1 VQETGIVY
9 GFYQQTPSTPL
20 QPILGYKVALI
31 HVYFKK
37 KKRGVVFHAP
47 MTASSK
53 EVMAR
58 QFDTDTE
65 PEVFIVL
72 KDISIQYFPRVTTL
86 LSVQVFVLFSKLSL

>member
-1 VQETGIVY
+1 M
-9 GFYQQTPSTPL
+9 
-20 QPILGYKVALI
+20 
-31 HVYFKK
+31 
-37 KKRGVVFHAP
+37 FHAP

-53 EVMAR
+53 EVMPR

>member
-1 VQETGIVY
+1 MGFISKLHPLLSSQSWGIKLLSFMY
-9 GFYQQTPSTPL
+9 IS
-20 QPILGYKVALI
+20 
-31 HVYFKK
+31 KK

>member
-1 VQETGIVY
+1 
-9 GFYQQTPSTPL
+9 
-20 QPILGYKVALI
+20 
-31 HVYFKK
+31 
-37 KKRGVVFHAP
+37 

-53 EVMAR
+53 EVMPR